1 MGFVHIQHPALQPD
15 VVEFRGYQAN
25 LARIASAEDTLVV
38 LPTGMGKTVVAV
50 LVLADALRDGA
61 TRILVLAPTKPLVEQ
76 HAAFLRKVLAAPWN
90 DQVHVLTGHS
100 SPAKRDG
107 LYGEDG
113 ILCATPQVIHN
124 DVIRGALKLAS
135 VDLTVFDECHRA
147 AGDYP
152 YVFLGQELLRVHPSA
167 RRMGLTASPGH
178 DLDKIQEVRAN
189 LGLGHVEIRTPTDRD
204 VKEFVQDV
212 AMDWE
217 TLPMPKNMARVSE
230 RLRKALKE
238 RLKVLKDLGVLASI
252 SDRQASRKNLLEA
265 GRRLQVHTKR
275 ADVPP
280 EIYHG
285 LSVQAQAMKLLHA
298 IELAETQGAAPFRA
312 FFEKMRDE
320 AKQSKPS
327 KATLRLLDDD
337 LVNEAYHIAR
347 YDESENPK
355 LGRTTTLVQEQLR
368 KNPDSR
374 ILLFANYRSTGE
386 SIASTLE
393 SIDGVRPVVF
403 VGQGKRGGSKGLT
416 QKQQQETVQAF
427 RDGTHNVLV
436 ATSVAEE
443 GLDIPQTD
451 LVVFYEPIPS
461 EIRAIQRR
469 GRTGRQR
476 EGRVVVLMTKGTQ
489 DEAAHW
495 VARRKEQEMVDSL
508 QTLRRTLSR
517 RSPLPAGPQQRTLDA
532 VVEHHDEAPLHVRSP
547 SGPAIIVDHRER
559 AGGVLAHLHAMDA
572 HLDLQTLDVGDF
584 VLSSR
589 VCVERKRCDDFVH
602 SVMDGRLFEQLA
614 TLQESYAKPLLV
626 LEGESLWGHANM
638 RPEAIMGAMA
648 SVTVDYGIP
657 VMQTRDAEE
666 TARFLVAVARRE
678 QHMAGGSASRR
689 GASRTMSD
697 DERLEHILAGFPD
710 VDRVRAQAFLDR
722 FGSLKAIF
730 DATEAELA
738 TAEGIGPKTA
748 ANIHRLLLLERVAQ
762 TL

>member
-1 MGFVHIQHPALQPD
+1 MHIQHPVLRPD

-25 LARIASAEDTLVV
+25 LARIASSDDTLVV
-38 LPTGMGKTVVAV
+38 LPTGMGKTVIAV

-61 TRILVLAPTKPLVEQ
+61 QRVLLLAPTKPLVEQ
-76 HAAFLRKVLAAPWN
+76 HAAFLRNVLVEPWN
-90 DQVHVLTGHS
+90 ERVHVLTGHTT
-100 SPAKRDG
+100 PAKRDA
-107 LYGEDG
+107 LYAEGG

-124 DVIRGALKLAS
+124 DVLRGALSLNQ

-147 AGDYP
+147 VGDYP
-152 YVFLGQELLRVHPSA
+152 YVFLGKELLRTHPTA

-178 DLDKIQEVRAN
+178 DLDKIQEVRAS
-189 LGLGHVEIRTPTDRD
+189 LGLGHVEIRTPRDRD
-204 VKEFVQDV
+204 VKEFVQEV
-212 AMDWE
+212 ATDWE
-217 TLPMPKNMARVSE
+217 TLPMPPNMARVSE
-230 RLRKALKE
+230 RLRTALKE
-238 RLKVLKDLGVLASI
+238 RLRVLKDLGVLKSI
-252 SDRQASRKNLLEA
+252 SDRQASRKALLEA

-280 EIYHG
+280 EIYNG

-320 AKQSKPS
+320 AKQGKPS
-327 KATLRLLDDD
+327 KATLRILDDD
-337 LVNEAYHIAR
+337 HVNEAYHIAR
-347 YDESENPK
+347 FDESENPK

-368 KNPDSR
+368 NDPDSR
-374 ILLFANYRSTGE
+374 ILIFANYRSTGE
-386 SIASTLE
+386 SIADTLAQL
-393 SIDGVRPVVF
+393 DGVQPVVF

-427 RDGTHNVLV
+427 RDGVHNVLV

-469 GRTGRQR
+469 GRTGRHR

-495 VARRKEQEMVDSL
+495 VARRKEQEMVESL
-508 QTLRRTLSR
+508 QELRRTLG
-517 RSPLPAGPQQRTLDA
+517 RSTPPKSPAQRTLDA
-532 VVEHHDEAPLHVRSP
+532 VVEHRDDTPLDIRP
-547 SGPAIIVDHRER
+547 SEGPTILVDHRER
-559 AGGVLAHLHAMDA
+559 SGGVLTHLHSLNASMDF
-572 HLDLQTLDVGDF
+572 QTLDVGDF

-602 SVMDGRLFEQLA
+602 SLMDGRLFDQVA
-614 TLQESYAKPLLV
+614 ALQESYAKPMLI
-626 LEGESLWGHANM
+626 LEGDSLWGHANM
-638 RPEAIMGAMA
+638 RPEAIMGALA
-648 SVTVDYGIP
+648 SITVDYGIP
-657 VMQTRDAEE
+657 VMHTTDAEE
-666 TARFLVAVARRE
+666 TARFLVAIAKRE
-678 QHMAGGSASRR
+678 QESTGGKATRR
-689 GASRTMSD
+689 GLPRTMD
-697 DERLEHILAGFPD
+697 DSERLVHILAGFPD
-710 VDRVRAQAFLDR
+710 VDGVRAQALLDR
-722 FGSLKAIF
+722 FGSLRAIF

-748 ANIHRLLLLERVAQ
+748 ASIRRFLLLERVAQ